1 VDIKEKMDL
10 FGQEIE
16 LNMVENNG
24 KGGTTSRILLI
35 IFFVERLISMSI

>member
-16 LNMVENNG
+16 LNMVENNR

-35 IFFVERLISMSI
+35 GRNPYNLFLLNK

>member
-1 VDIKEKMDL
+1 MDL

-24 KGGTTSRILLI
+24 KGGTTSRILKI
-35 IFFVERLISMSI
+35 KM